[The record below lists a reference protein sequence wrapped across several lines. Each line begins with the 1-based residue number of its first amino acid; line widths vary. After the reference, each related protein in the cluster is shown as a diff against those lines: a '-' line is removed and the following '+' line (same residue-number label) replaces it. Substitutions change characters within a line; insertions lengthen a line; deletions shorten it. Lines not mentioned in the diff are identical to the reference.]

1 MDIVLWFKRNF
12 SFLGLYK
19 HICLYGESYY
29 RPAIWAIIIILSY
42 PTLMHW
48 LFNAS
53 LPQSDDFLLTYLRK
67 SAASFFQMESTY
79 IGERIIGALLLGLL
93 FIALKRQFERK
104 K

>member
-1 MDIVLWFKRNF
+1 
-12 SFLGLYK
+12 
-19 HICLYGESYY
+19 
-29 RPAIWAIIIILSY
+29 
-42 PTLMHW
+42 MHW